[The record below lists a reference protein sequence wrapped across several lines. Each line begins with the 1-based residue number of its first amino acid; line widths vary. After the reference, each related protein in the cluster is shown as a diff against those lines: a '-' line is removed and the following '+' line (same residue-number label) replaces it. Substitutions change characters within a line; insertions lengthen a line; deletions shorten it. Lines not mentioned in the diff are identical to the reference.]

1 MKVISKSCQNMKVEF
16 EFFLM
21 KPKLYDIGNVKHRKP
36 IVNLS
41 GKFQQWNW
49 SYWKFRVKTARP
61 NRGIGSFSKC
71 QWEVKNKNEW
81 NYLANKWHLLKG
93 FSRQEGGDH
102 VSLMKT
108 GAS

>member
-1 MKVISKSCQNMKVEF
+1 
-16 EFFLM
+16 M

-71 QWEVKNKNEW
+71 QWEVKNKMNE
-81 NYLANKWHLLKG
+81 
-93 FSRQEGGDH
+93 
-102 VSLMKT
+102 T
-108 GAS
+108 